1 MALDYSINTLT
12 TLSPA
17 VYVKKYVKLSGLMM
31 FPTPSSAP
39 LIPPLDTGL
48 DWMSPTPPVDMMPPT
63 PHVNWMPTEPP
74 EGWMPPTLDSDE
86 GTIFPLDFGPHNS
99 PMPSP
104 FKFNL
109 MISKV
114 ISIPSYISLIMF
126 SILTFYIIFKHFK
139 RLLNIYLS
147 VLFYILSQVLLLLV
161 LSISWITELTG
172 SEEETEFGC
181 QIKQGFQTFCLLLPG
196 YCIFIITAVRSIFVT
211 FPLSYFDYIKR
222 RNQLIS
228 FSIAVLICGLIVA
241 APSLGLCSAVVNSSW
256 LHERD
261 EVMTYCSFDDKG
273 KTECK
278 IFYSIV
284 ATIGIILPFIG
295 TVFLYFYMCKLAV
308 GARKIHRSLTKTST
322 SVSTSGGDQSDKE
335 QRTIPW
341 SIIAILGMSLTT
353 TLPWAGMI
361 VYTVEITEM
370 LAEGGDLSVVFDVFY
385 SVLQVLIGCSP
396 LVYLL
401 TTNSLRKAVFRIL
414 RKKLQ
419 CR

>member
-1 MALDYSINTLT
+1 MESSLT
-12 TLSPA
+12 
-17 VYVKKYVKLSGLMM
+17 
-31 FPTPSSAP
+31 
-39 LIPPLDTGL
+39 
-48 DWMSPTPPVDMMPPT
+48 
-63 PHVNWMPTEPP
+63 PP
-74 EGWMPPTLDSDE
+74 EGWIPPPWMLSSQ
-86 GTIFPLDFGPHNS
+86 IPDFNGGANFLPEKS

-109 MISKV
+109 IISKV
-114 ISIPSYISLIMF
+114 ISIPSYISLIIF

-147 VLFYILSQVLLLLV
+147 VLFYIVSQLLLLLV
-161 LSISWITELTG
+161 LSISWIRELTG
-172 SEEETEFGC
+172 SEEDQETKLGC

-228 FSIAVLICGLIVA
+228 FALAVLICGLISA

-256 LHERD
+256 LRERD
-261 EVMTYCSFDDKG
+261 EVTTYCSFDDKG

-278 IFYSIV
+278 VFYSIV
-284 ATIGIILPFIG
+284 ATVGIILPFIG
-295 TVFLYFYMCKLAV
+295 TVCLYIYMCRLAA
-308 GARKIHRSLTKTST
+308 GAEKNHRSLTKASL
-322 SVSTSGGDQSDKE
+322 SVSTSTDASGENQSTKE
-335 QRTIPW
+335 RRTIPW
-341 SIIAILGMSLTT
+341 SIIAILNVSLTT

-370 LAEGGDLSVVFDVFY
+370 LAEGGDMSVVFDVFY
-385 SVLQVLIGCSP
+385 SVLQVLIGCSL

-401 TTNSLRKAVFRIL
+401 TTNSLRKKVFRIF
-414 RKKLQ
+414 RKMYFCAAVWFTIYTPILGVTKNQKLGNVELFHNKDV
-419 CR
+419 

>member
-1 MALDYSINTLT
+1 M
-12 TLSPA
+12 SP
-17 VYVKKYVKLSGLMM
+17 
-31 FPTPSSAP
+31 PTSPSP
-39 LIPPLDTGL
+39 LNLRWSSTPPGGWIPPP
-48 DWMSPTPPVDMMPPT
+48 WISPSQIPDSYHGGANFLT
-63 PHVNWMPTEPP
+63 PP
-74 EGWMPPTLDSDE
+74 EGSIPPPWIRISSSQIPDSDH
-86 GTIFPLDFGPHNS
+86 GGANFLPQQIPKQS

-109 MISKV
+109 IISKV
-114 ISIPSYISLIMF
+114 ISIPSYISLIIF

-147 VLFYILSQVLLLLV
+147 VLFYIVSQLLLLLV
-161 LSISWITELTG
+161 LSISWIGELTG
-172 SEEETEFGC
+172 SEEDQETKLGC

-228 FSIAVLICGLIVA
+228 FALAVLICGLISA

-256 LHERD
+256 LRVRKRD
-261 EVMTYCSFDDKG
+261 EVTTYCSFDDKG

-278 IFYSIV
+278 VFYSIV
-284 ATIGIILPFIG
+284 ATVGIILPFIG
-295 TVFLYFYMCKLAV
+295 TVCLYIYMCRLAA
-308 GARKIHRSLTKTST
+308 GAEKIHRSLTKASL
-322 SVSTSGGDQSDKE
+322 SVSTSTDTSGENQSTNE
-335 QRTIPW
+335 RRTIPW
-341 SIIAILGMSLTT
+341 SIIAILSVSLTT

-370 LAEGGDLSVVFDVFY
+370 LAEGGNLSVVFDLFY
-385 SVLQVLIGCSP
+385 SVLQVLIGCSL

-401 TTNSLRKAVFRIL
+401 TTNSLRKKVFRIF
-414 RKKLQ
+414 RKIYF
-419 CR
+419 CAAV